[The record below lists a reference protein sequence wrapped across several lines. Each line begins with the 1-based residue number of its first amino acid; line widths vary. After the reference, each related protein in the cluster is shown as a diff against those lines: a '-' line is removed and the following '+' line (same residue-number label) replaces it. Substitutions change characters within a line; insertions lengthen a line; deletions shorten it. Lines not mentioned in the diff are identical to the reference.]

1 MQYPYSDVLQQIG
14 FNQIIIYS
22 LVSFVLS
29 IVVRVFIMLAIG
41 EDAKA
46 IGIKNR
52 TLYMVLA
59 FFFPLIVGIVYLCTR
74 KSAAKITPRMC
85 MVCGQ
90 TMPPGTKYCYNCS
103 SALLEDYKLS
113 DSEPHIKNRK
123 IFLILGISFYIVLFI
138 FSQTMGISI
147 INRLVRFAQEH
158 QRDSG
163 SYSDYFDGYGNNG
176 GYGDFGDFDD
186 YEDFFNNYGNGGETD
201 GFGEFSNGFG
211 N

>member
-22 LVSFVLS
+22 LVTFILS

-52 TLYMVLA
+52 KV
-59 FFFPLIVGIVYLCTR
+59 
-74 KSAAKITPRMC
+74 
-85 MVCGQ
+85 
-90 TMPPGTKYCYNCS
+90 
-103 SALLEDYKLS
+103 
-113 DSEPHIKNRK
+113 
-123 IFLILGISFYIVLFI
+123 FLILGISFYIVLFI